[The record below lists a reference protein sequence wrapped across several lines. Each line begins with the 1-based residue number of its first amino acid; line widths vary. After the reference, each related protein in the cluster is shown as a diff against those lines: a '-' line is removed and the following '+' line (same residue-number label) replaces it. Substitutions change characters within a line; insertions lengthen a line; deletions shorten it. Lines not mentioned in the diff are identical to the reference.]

1 MNTLSE
7 DIKDMLL
14 AESSF
19 GLTLGKDLF
28 VGHEPPNP
36 DDIIIVFD
44 RYGGNSPVTL
54 DRQVYE
60 YGSCQIM
67 VRNRNYQAAQDLVG
81 DIKEALHGRANETWN
96 GSFYT
101 LILCSVPSM
110 LDWDDGQRVRFII
123 NLNLQRR

>member
-1 MNTLSE
+1 MNTPAE

-19 GLTLGKDLF
+19 DLTLGTNLF

-36 DDIIIVFD
+36 DNVVIIFD
-44 RYGGNSPVTL
+44 RYGGPSPVTL
-54 DRQVYE
+54 DGQVYE
-60 YGSCQIM
+60 YTSGQIM
-67 VRNRNYQAAQDLVG
+67 VRNRDYQVAQSLVG
-81 DIKEALHGRANETWN
+81 EIKEALHGRANETWN

>member
-1 MNTLSE
+1 MQCCSE

-14 AESSF
+14 AESS
-19 GLTLGKDLF
+19 LDLELAKNLF

-36 DDIIIVFD
+36 DNIVIVFD

-54 DRQVYE
+54 DGEVYE
-60 YGSCQIM
+60 YTSAQIM
-67 VRNRNYQAAQDLVG
+67 VRSRDYQQAQSLVR
-81 DIKEALHGRANETWN
+81 DIKELLHGRANETWN
-96 GSFYT
+96 GTFYT
-101 LILCSVPSM
+101 LILCSTPSM

>member
-1 MNTLSE
+1 MNTPSE

-19 GLTLGKDLF
+19 DLILGRNMF

-36 DDIIIVFD
+36 DDIVIVFD

-54 DRQVYE
+54 DGQVYE
-60 YGSCQIM
+60 YSSAQIM
-67 VRNRNYQAAQDLVG
+67 VRDRDYQKAQALIS
-81 DIKEALHGRANETWN
+81 DIKESLHGRANETWN

-101 LILCSVPSM
+101 LILCTVPAM